1 LIGEINYG
9 EKICQSCGM
18 SLEDEKE
25 LGKNSDSSN
34 NEDYCCYCFSNGRF
48 IKDETLEEMIESC
61 IPFRISDDCPDAETA
76 RAKMMKYMP
85 NLKRWKKK

>member
-1 LIGEINYG
+1 MEK
-9 EKICQSCGM
+9 KICQSCGM

-25 LGKNSDSSN
+25 LGKNSDSSS
-34 NEDYCCYCFSNGRF
+34 NEDYCRYCFSNGRF